1 MIYPTMSYLRSHTY
15 NQTYLG
21 NDICK
26 YENEVVP
33 LEYAMKVSQLK
44 HCSSY
49 SSGSYKHKICIPFQL
64 VDLLTIK

>member
-1 MIYPTMSYLRSHTY
+1 MSYIHSHTY

-21 NDICK
+21 NDICR

-44 HCSSY
+44 KISSY
-49 SSGSYKHKICIPFQL
+49 LCGSYKHKICIPFQL
-64 VDLLTIK
+64 ADLLAIK